1 MQHDLKPTL
10 KNEFF
15 NFHLKSKNYDFNFKT
30 ESGST
35 KNYIFIRFNFQALK
49 FSFFFK
55 IKQILKLHTH
65 NCGSEFNPPFQLNE
79 KYF

>member
-55 IKQILKLHTH
+55 IK
-65 NCGSEFNPPFQLNE
+65 
-79 KYF
+79 